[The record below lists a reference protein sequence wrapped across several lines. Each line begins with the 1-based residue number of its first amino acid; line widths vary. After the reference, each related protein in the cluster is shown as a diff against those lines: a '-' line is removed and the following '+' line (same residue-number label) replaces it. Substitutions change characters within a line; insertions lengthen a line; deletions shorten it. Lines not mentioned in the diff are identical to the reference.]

1 MGKELSTAVL
11 GVTSMIKGIRSTV
24 AVTGSNVCSAE
35 NGRVV
40 ASPSEIR
47 DTVEGV
53 MVPPPRLSVMPRT
66 SPPPPELA
74 IVIFLLENQL
84 IVLIRPITWRILTLR
99 KPIQRNLQYRRP
111 SSRGI

>member
-11 GVTSMIKGIRSTV
+11 GVASIIKGIGSAV
-24 AVTGSNVCSAE
+24 AVTGLNVCSAE

-40 ASPSEIR
+40 ASPSEIG

-74 IVIFLLENQL
+74 IAMFPLENRL
-84 IVLIRPITWRILTLR
+84 IVSIRLMTWRILTLR
-99 KPIQRNLQYRRP
+99 KPVQRNLQYRRP